1 MFINEV
7 EHIVGLSKKSIRYYE
22 ENGLLNPSRN
32 KENDY
37 RIYSDEDVKK
47 LKVIKFLRELGVSIK
62 ELQDLNNKNITLQ
75 ECMKEQN

>member
-7 EHIVGLSKKSIRYYE
+7 EHLVGLSKKSIRYYE

-37 RIYSDEDVKK
+37 RIYQEEDIRK
-47 LKVIKFLRELGVSIK
+47 LEEWK
-62 ELQDLNNKNITLQ
+62 EINN
-75 ECMKEQN
+75 